1 MLHLIFNALIL
12 SIKTRKMRRSLIIF
26 AAMLAIVSC
35 KTQEKAT
42 IQTRT
47 EKDSTRIVHSETY
60 RDTTALASIKK
71 EAKANVVIIPQ
82 TVGVMNSDTS
92 KLKTDHAISW
102 AWVTNGKLNHTIE
115 TVNETFPILLPKA
128 IKESK
133 TDVYR
138 FRDRKIT
145 LKIFI
150 TKETNYLTK
159 LQRFFIA
166 LGYCFA
172 GVILAGIVYLG
183 YRLKRR
189 FVPTIG

>member
-1 MLHLIFNALIL
+1 MLHLIYNALIL
-12 SIKTRKMRRSLIIF
+12 SIKTRKMKRSLIIIF
-26 AAMLAIVSC
+26 ATTLAVVSC

-42 IQTRT
+42 IQTQMD
-47 EKDSTRIVHSETY
+47 KDSTRIVRSETY

-71 EAKANVVIIPQ
+71 EAKANVIIAPQ
-82 TVGVMNSDTS
+82 TVGVTNSDTS

-102 AWVTNGKLNHTIE
+102 AWVADGKLNHTIK
-115 TVNETFPILLPKA
+115 TVNETFPVLLSKA

-189 FVPTIG
+189 FIPTF